1 MCIPEDVIG
10 KHVMS
15 FLNSRDLLN
24 IIQVSKYMQQSL
36 TIPIAV
42 KAVLMKGWYGM
53 TSMED
58 LYKLCQKRS
67 IYPPDPERILRIGE
81 AKRCEFCLEGRV
93 KHVRKGYGVVA
104 CWKCTNNKRR
114 LSRRFYKD
122 RAPYTF
128 NPTACQMVLDLLPIY
143 YRCYDERKLN
153 TSYSEEVIK
162 SEIDWAKREN
172 IPWRRTEQY
181 GDTNTYIRDRIT
193 YFWAKQIRDKRG
205 NRIGAIVTYD
215 WLINLCEQVA
225 HPFGSTS
232 PHECVDE
239 FLENIGN
246 PPYDHPGYN
255 EIIQAYELNINL
267 AKERFFQNKDQQALG
282 RDRYNMRRIKTAEKF
297 ILRLKNELD
306 DPAISYLLNY
316 RVNENF
322 RWFRKNKIT
331 TISERP
337 IKMSKWW
344 IECLLNSALKCPSK
358 LNALAIKQLA
368 TEIKRKANNTLSSG
382 DNASLIVSQNR
393 NGVIEYDYSENYLA
407 IICHKTSFRMHDSL
421 SMSHQARRM
430 SHRNTRHNRN
440 FRRV

>member
-1 MCIPEDVIG
+1 
-10 KHVMS
+10 
-15 FLNSRDLLN
+15 
-24 IIQVSKYMQQSL
+24 
-36 TIPIAV
+36 
-42 KAVLMKGWYGM
+42 
-53 TSMED
+53 
-58 LYKLCQKRS
+58 
-67 IYPPDPERILRIGE
+67 
-81 AKRCEFCLEGRV
+81 
-93 KHVRKGYGVVA
+93 
-104 CWKCTNNKRR
+104 
-114 LSRRFYKD
+114 
-122 RAPYTF
+122 
-128 NPTACQMVLDLLPIY
+128 
-143 YRCYDERKLN
+143 
-153 TSYSEEVIK
+153 
-162 SEIDWAKREN
+162 
-172 IPWRRTEQY
+172 
-181 GDTNTYIRDRIT
+181 
-193 YFWAKQIRDKRG
+193 
-205 NRIGAIVTYD
+205 
-215 WLINLCEQVA
+215 
-225 HPFGSTS
+225 
-232 PHECVDE
+232 
-239 FLENIGN
+239 
-246 PPYDHPGYN
+246 
-255 EIIQAYELNINL
+255 
-267 AKERFFQNKDQQALG
+267 
-282 RDRYNMRRIKTAEKF
+282 MRRIKTAEKF